1 MTRLLSALARYCILL
16 FEGYEQQ
23 TAVINSNLNPV
34 WNDEQFVFDVAE
46 FYGESK
52 LKIEL
57 FDKVCALPSRHAA
70 AQPSRTV
77 WGAAG
82 LFCQGRLPWAC

>member
-57 FDKVCALPSRHAA
+57 FDKVCALPPRHAA
-70 AQPSRTV
+70 AQPSLTA
-77 WGAAG
+77 WGDAG